1 MEEYVNKDTY
11 NRSYVEVLE
20 ILKLIPKSEYD
31 RIPKEKIEF
40 FEQNKDKNYI
50 YKYNLKDSKTLRK
63 TDAIIINL
71 YKDYIA
77 NEEEKKEIDEK
88 LKQNLIKNEEE
99 KREKYPVDI
108 FKNKKEKIELEFRKT
123 DLANNSVEPNKLIVY
138 KESVIVRIWNKFKKI
153 IKGEI

>member
-20 ILKLIPKSEYD
+20 ILKLIPKNEYD

-50 YKYNLKDSKTLRK
+50 YKYNLKDPKTLRK

-108 FKNKKEKIELEFRKT
+108 FKKKKEKIQVELPSIYSVDK
-123 DLANNSVEPNKLIVY
+123 DLEQNKLIEY
-138 KESVIVRIWNKFKKI
+138 KESFFTKILNKIKRM
-153 IKGEI
+153 IKGE

>member
-1 MEEYVNKDTY
+1 MNEYINIDTY
-11 NRSYVEVLE
+11 SCSYEEVLE
-20 ILKLIPKSEYD
+20 ILMLIPKSEYD

-88 LKQNLIKNEEE
+88 LKQNLIKNEE
-99 KREKYPVDI
+99 
-108 FKNKKEKIELEFRKT
+108 KNIQ
-123 DLANNSVEPNKLIVY
+123 
-138 KESVIVRIWNKFKKI
+138 
-153 IKGEI
+153 